1 MPWASVWGVS
11 VQIKGV
17 SWWRQTP
24 NRFFH
29 CARKQKTRGNSIH
42 DVTRALV
49 SVPTAPSQPGHV
61 PETHLGDRSGD
72 FAAFTVL
79 SFTSRPLKA
88 VWVRN
93 IDYLQD
99 SSTVSVWGHVDSRKI
114 LSCSAHLHQGYSAR
128 RIGYLPSRCF
138 PHPHPRTVV
147 SAWFALLGPQA
158 VRYALNAAPLYPA
171 PHPVF
176 PASVKGNSTKPERD
190 GLQTLIPVQECCWVT
205 RAHKT
210 HFWPIKSMLYPK
222 TWTQTPTTSDNLV
235 IHSLFRFNIFHFST
249 STTFFE

>member
-17 SWWRQTP
+17 SLWRQMP

-99 SSTVSVWGHVDSRKI
+99 SSTVSVEGHVDSRKI
-114 LSCSAHLHQGYSAR
+114 LSRSAHLHQGYSAR

-138 PHPHPRTVV
+138 PHPRHRTVV

-158 VRYALNAAPLYPA
+158 VRYANAAQIYPA

-190 GLQTLIPVQECCWVT
+190 GLQTLIPVQECCRVT
-205 RAHKT
+205 RSHKT

-222 TWTQTPTTSDNLV
+222 TWTLRPQQHQTTSSFIL
-235 IHSLFRFNIFHFST
+235 LFRFNIFQV
-249 STTFFE
+249 